1 VRSGTLAQALSVLDC
16 ALGTRISLSIALEDS
31 SLLSSSVAL
40 LHVSTPFSRTV
51 IESSLMRFSFMAQS
65 KPVNVPLDSESA
77 IRAEGIEMIFPS
89 GDQSLKVLKGIDLT
103 IKMGDIQLLMGP
115 SGSGKT
121 TLLSILGGILTPTA
135 GQVFLLGQEITELP
149 RRELARFRLHNIGF
163 IFQGFNLFPA
173 LTAAENIEAA
183 LNLKGCKGRDAR
195 KQALKLL
202 EQVGLADKTQS
213 LPNDLSGGQ
222 KQRIAI
228 ARSLAGK
235 PRLIL
240 ADEPTAALDS
250 QRGRAV
256 IELLRSLAKEEGCTV
271 VMVTHD
277 SRIMD
282 IADRVVYVEDG
293 TVSTEC
299 PPNVSSFH
307 SA

>member
-1 VRSGTLAQALSVLDC
+1 M
-16 ALGTRISLSIALEDS
+16 
-31 SLLSSSVAL
+31 
-40 LHVSTPFSRTV
+40 P
-51 IESSLMRFSFMAQS
+51 FSFMTHTQPEVANS
-65 KPVNVPLDSESA
+65 SSDCA
-77 IRAEGIEMIFPS
+77 ICAEGIEMTFPV
-89 GDQSLKVLKGIDLT
+89 GEQPLKVLKGIHLK
-103 IKMGDIQLLMGP
+103 IKTGDIQLLMGP

-121 TLLSILGGILTPTA
+121 TLLSILGGILTPTE
-135 GQVFLLGQEITELP
+135 GQVSLLGQEITGLS
-149 RRELARFRLHNIGF
+149 RHKLAQFRLRNMGF

-173 LTAAENIEAA
+173 LTASENVEAA
-183 LNLKGCKGRDAR
+183 LNLKGIKGREGR
-195 KQALKLL
+195 QQAFKLL
-202 EQVGLADKTQS
+202 EQVGLADKHKS
-213 LPNDLSGGQ
+213 LPSDLSGGQ

-277 SRIMD
+277 SRIID

-293 TVSTEC
+293 NISPEVPTSFSNNIC
-299 PPNVSSFH
+299 PI
-307 SA
+307 